1 LIVRQW
7 WKTYDLLI
15 AHHTVL
21 LLLLVYVAWRWLA

>member
-15 AHHTVL
+15 AWHGGL
-21 LLLLVYVAWRWLA
+21 LLLLIYVAWRWLA